1 MNHESF
7 VKTLS
12 VDPQSHKHIVLV
24 WMCEVDKQTMKGNI
38 IIVCSNNLLYIC
50 LFIYTFLYLLIL
62 IYLVFPLG
70 TFILAPLNY
79 VTGVLRAHRE
89 GAQVN
94 WSISKLVPEINHSR
108 FISNEVIRLLKIDQ
122 AGVRSSSPAVVL
134 GASHFACSMDGTVDG
149 VALEEEG
156 STRGCFQMD
165 ASLCEEDE
173 SQRSNEQHPDDEVQ
187 Y

>member
-38 IIVCSNNLLYIC
+38 IIVCINNLLYIC

-94 WSISKLVPEINHSR
+94 
-108 FISNEVIRLLKIDQ
+108 
-122 AGVRSSSPAVVL
+122 
-134 GASHFACSMDGTVDG
+134 
-149 VALEEEG
+149 
-156 STRGCFQMD
+156 
-165 ASLCEEDE
+165 
-173 SQRSNEQHPDDEVQ
+173 
-187 Y
+187 